1 LLAARSG
8 RVSLDARRPMT
19 GRKLVARCR
28 FCCGHRMQNPIAQV
42 HIIAAVA
49 ALLLGAVVFLNR
61 KGTRLHVQVGI
72 GYVVSMLIMNVT
84 ALGIYRLTGSLNA
97 FHIGAFFSLATVL
110 AGWVP
115 AIRRKPRDR
124 WLRLHFE
131 FMSWSYVGL
140 VAALV
145 AEIGTRLPHA
155 PFVGAV
161 LAGSTAVFLLGGVL
175 IVRARSRSRYFRDGA
190 EAKIAATPRCSS
202 C

>member
-1 LLAARSG
+1 MHTA
-8 RVSLDARRPMT
+8 
-19 GRKLVARCR
+19 
-28 FCCGHRMQNPIAQV
+28 IAQAHV
-42 HIIAAVA
+42 IAAIA
-49 ALLLGAVVFLNR
+49 ALLLGSFVFLNR

-72 GYVVSMLIMNVT
+72 GYVVSMFVMNAT
-84 ALGIYRLTGSLNA
+84 AFGLYRLTGSLNP

-145 AEIGTRLPHA
+145 AEIGTRLPRA

-161 LAGSTAVFLLGGVL
+161 LAGSIAVFLLGGML
-175 IVRARSRSRYFRDGA
+175 IVRARARYFRDGA
-190 EAKIAATPRCSS
+190 AGKMAATPRWSS

>member
-1 LLAARSG
+1 
-8 RVSLDARRPMT
+8 
-19 GRKLVARCR
+19 
-28 FCCGHRMQNPIAQV
+28 MQNPIAHA

-61 KGTRLHVQVGI
+61 KGTRLHVQMGI

-84 ALGIYRLTGSLNA
+84 ALGIYRLTGNLNP
-97 FHIGAFFSLATVL
+97 FHVGAVFSLATVL

-115 AIRRKPRDR
+115 AIRRKPRDA

-140 VAALV
+140 VAAAF
-145 AEIGTRLPHA
+145 AEAGTRLPHA

-161 LAGSTAVFLLGGVL
+161 LASSIVVFLLGGMLV
-175 IVRARSRSRYFRDGA
+175 VRARARYFRDGA
-190 EAKIAATPRCSS
+190 AAKMAATPRWSS
-202 C
+202 CC